1 MKKPS
6 QLFNII
12 SNKKDNYLGKKF
24 YLSTLTT
31 AILGAVPVF
40 AVANTADQ
48 DTKTYTVNTPTIVP
62 ITEGP
67 DLFRGKPVKHGRL
80 FANVELAGADGSDV
94 ASNPAAS
101 MAEVSGYTLNIQEAI
116 TCPLAVT
123 EQACPI
129 GAARIEHDGNP
140 NAISNNNK
148 VVLSDSA
155 QIQPAE
161 PTTKQISVF
170 GSYVY
175 LYDKADES
183 AVNAVVKADNNQVI
197 VNNLISHNQQNMVG
211 SSIYVSTPS
220 AQTGAI
226 DVHSSN
232 NSVLIEQATI
242 TKIRNGSITGGSV
255 SANGKKAVSVSV
267 LAENNKVDIHNGSF
281 TYDIWA
287 AGGKNQLVAKIL
299 GAEVSASTGRDGIA
313 SLIANN
319 NRVSIQ
325 QGNFNNLLNG
335 IIGASITSSAAQ
347 SKTTAQNNAV
357 KIAGGTFTDL
367 SQVTGANVQSGSQG
381 TNIVGNKVDI
391 SGGEFIA
398 RGDSTPQGGV
408 LNPLSPSFMGGFV
421 WGTSTGIVVAS
432 QNSVVISGG
441 QSEKI
446 GPIWGAVVQSQSV
459 EHALNEN
466 SVKISGG
473 TWGAV
478 SIVDGAASYS
488 AQNKAELNRNTVEI
502 SGGQFSKPIDN
513 IFGARAIL
521 GSPTGDTQE
530 LTATGNQVL
539 LSTNVPAKFVAGVY
553 AGGSDLSKTTL
564 KLTDNKVILSS
575 APVLDNAIVS
585 GAYVPPAL
593 LSKAVS
599 ADIFTGN
606 TLVLDNYTGTSKLG
620 SVGNFQY
627 YQFVLPESHVVNE
640 SVALTTTD
648 LLLDSPTD
656 ANKHAEIQSVSFAGS
671 PRALNVGD
679 KIYLIDADTINGT
692 LGNKD
697 QTLMVQQG
705 VTLETET
712 IVKQEPNK
720 IYLLVDRLIG
730 AEEPQPPVIPEPEPE
745 PETEEQPSGPEVS
758 QPIAETPVPVVA
770 SHVKPEAKTFSEGYL
785 AGALATIRAG
795 DLLAGQGI
803 TEAKLVKERFAKWKG
818 FGIASGIKGRYDTG
832 SHIDTRDTSMI
843 VGLVRGFHLDKGDL
857 TVGAFFEA
865 GRSRYDTYNDVI
877 EGGVGNGTVDYSG
890 GGLLARFDARSGFY
904 AEGSVRAGQAR
915 NQFDSGLVDG
925 FGRVASY
932 KANAAYFSFHVGLGY
947 EWQLNDKLGSEV
959 YAKYLYSR
967 LNGKDVVT
975 TTGDKL
981 SFDSVESQRIRAGG
995 RLHWK
1000 LTDRVTPYVGLAV
1013 EQEMGGKAT
1022 ATTFGLPIAAPSLKG
1037 TSGMA
1042 EVGLR
1047 VLPTEKSGWAAD
1059 INVRGYTGKRK
1070 EIGGNLRVSYRF

>member
-585 GAYVPPAL
+585 GAYVPPSL
-593 LSKAVS
+593 LPGAVS

-620 SVGNFQY
+620 SIGNFQY
-627 YQFVLPESHVVNE
+627 YQFVLPESYVVNE
-640 SVALTTTD
+640 SVAVTTTN
-648 LLLDSPTD
+648 LSLDSPTD
-656 ANKHAEIQSVSFAGS
+656 ANKHAAIQSVSFAGS

-679 KIYLIDADTINGT
+679 KIFLIDADTITGT
-692 LGNKD
+692 LANKD
-697 QTLMVQQG
+697 KTLVVQQG
-705 VTLETET
+705 VTVETDT
-712 IVKQEPNK
+712 IVKQEDKK
-720 IYLLVDRLIG
+720 IYLLVDRLK
-730 AEEPQPPVIPEPEPE
+730 EPEDTN
-745 PETEEQPSGPEVS
+745 ETEPSDTN
-758 QPIAETPVPVVA
+758 ETEP
-770 SHVKPEAKTFSEGYL
+770 SDISRVKPQAKTFSEAYL
-785 AGALATIRAG
+785 AGALATVRAG
-795 DLLAGQGI
+795 DLVAGQGI
-803 TEAKLVKERFAKWKG
+803 EEAKLVKERFAEWKG
-818 FGIASGIKGRYDTG
+818 FGIVSGTKGRYDSG
-832 SHIDTRDTSMI
+832 SHLDTRDTSVL
-843 VGLVRGFHLDKGDL
+843 VGLVRGVHLDKGDL
-857 TVGAFFEA
+857 TLGAFFEA
-865 GRSRYDTYNDVI
+865 GRSRYDTYNNAE
-877 EGGVGNGTVDYSG
+877 EGGAGSGTVDYSG
-890 GGLLARFDARSGFY
+890 GGLLARFDAHNGFY
-904 AEGSVRAGQAR
+904 AEGSFRAGQAR
-915 NQFDSGLVDG
+915 NKFDSSLVDG
-925 FGRVASY
+925 LGRVTSY
-932 KANAAYFSFHVGLGY
+932 KANAGYLGFHVGLGY
-947 EWQLNDKLGSEV
+947 QWQLNNKLNTEV

-975 TTGDKL
+975 TTEDKL
-981 SFDSVESQRIRAGG
+981 SFDAVTSQRVRVGG

-1000 LTDRVTPYVGLAV
+1000 VSERMTPYVGLAV
-1013 EQEMGGKAT
+1013 EREMSGKANAT
-1022 ATTFGLPIAAPSLKG
+1022 AFGLPIAAPSLKG

-1047 VLPTEKSGWAAD
+1047 LLPTEQSGWAAD
-1059 INVRGYTGKRK
+1059 VNVRGYTGKRK
-1070 EIGGNLRVSYRF
+1070 EVGGNLRVSYRF